1 MKKIGIIGHFGGKE
15 EFFDGQTVKTKIL
28 NDELIATGKF
38 KIYKVDT
45 YYVRK
50 NPIKVFFQTIK
61 SMFVCDSVI
70 VLIAQNG
77 MKVFP
82 MLLHFLKKFTKAKTY
97 HDVLGGD
104 LPMMVEENPK
114 LVKYLNSF
122 EMNWVEFQS
131 MCDKLKAQGVKNVSI
146 LPNIKRLEAVCGF
159 AEEDFG
165 KKPLRF
171 CTFSRVCKEKGITDA
186 VEAIHKVNNEFG
198 EIVAKLDIYGQVF
211 EDYKEEFE
219 NLKKNFGDAIKYG
232 GIIAFNSSVETLKNY
247 DALLF
252 PTFYVGE
259 GFPGTIIDAF
269 HSAVPVFATDWN
281 ANKEIIT
288 DGVTG
293 IVYPNDAHKDL
304 YSAVKWAV
312 ENKKEVIKMK
322 ENALVEA
329 EKYGADNLIK
339 VIIDEIS

>member
-28 NDELIATGKF
+28 SDELTATGNF

-45 YYVRK
+45 YYVKK
-50 NPIKVFFQTIK
+50 NPLKVFLKTIK
-61 SMFVCDSVI
+61 SMFTCHSVI
-70 VLIAQNG
+70 ILIGKNG
-77 MKVFP
+77 MNVFP
-82 MLLHFLKKFTKAKTY
+82 RLLHILKKFTKTKTY

-104 LPMMVEENPK
+104 LPDTVEQNPK
-114 LVKYLNSF
+114 VAKYLNSF
-122 EMNWVEFQS
+122 DMNWVEFQS
-131 MCDKLKAQGVKNVSI
+131 MCDRLKAHGVKNVSV
-146 LPNIKRLEAVCGF
+146 LPNIKRLKAVDGF
-159 AEEDFG
+159 DETKFG
-165 KKPLRF
+165 KKPLKF

-198 EIVAKLDIYGQVF
+198 EIVATLDIYGQVF

-219 NLKKNFGDAIKYG
+219 NLKKDFGKAINYCG
-232 GIIAFNSSVETLKNY
+232 VVGFNDSVETLKNY

-252 PTFYVGE
+252 PTFYFGE

-269 HSAVPVFATDWN
+269 HSAVPVIATDWN

-293 IVYPNDAHKDL
+293 IVYPNDTHKDL
-304 YSAVKWAV
+304 YNAVKWAV
-312 ENKKEVIKMK
+312 ENGNEVIKMK
-322 ENALVEA
+322 RNALAEA
-329 EKYGADNLIK
+329 EKYGADKLIK

>member
-1 MKKIGIIGHFGGKE
+1 MKKIGIIGHFGGKK

-28 NDELIATGKF
+28 CDELLRTGNF
-38 KIYKVDT
+38 EIYKVDT

-50 NPIKVFFQTIK
+50 NPLKVFLQTVK
-61 SMFVCDSVI
+61 SMITCDRVI

-82 MLLHFLKKFTKAKTY
+82 ALLHFLKKVTKAKTY

-104 LPMMVEENPK
+104 LPMIIEENPK

-131 MCDKLKAQGVKNVSI
+131 MQDKMIQQGVKNVSI
-146 LPNIKRLEAVCGF
+146 LPNIKRLRAIDGF
-159 AEEDFG
+159 KEDDYC

-186 VEAIHKVNNEFG
+186 VETIHKLNAEYG
-198 EIVAKLDIYGQVF
+198 ETIAKLDIYGPVF
-211 EDYKEEFE
+211 DGYSEEFE
-219 NLKKNFGDAIKYG
+219 ELQKNFGDAIKYC
-232 GIIAFNSSVETLKNY
+232 GIIDFNSSVDTLKDY

-259 GFPGTIIDAF
+259 GFPGTVIDCY
-269 HSAVPVFATDWN
+269 HSAVPVIATDWN
-281 ANKEIIT
+281 ANKEIII

-293 IVYPNDAHKDL
+293 IVYPNDKFNDL
-304 YSAVKWAV
+304 YEAVKWSV
-312 ENKKEVIKMK
+312 ENRDDLIEMKK
-322 ENALVEA
+322 NALKES
-329 EKYGADNLIK
+329 EKYNADTLMK
-339 VIIDEIS
+339 VIIDAIS

>member
-28 NDELIATGKF
+28 NDELIATGNF
-38 KIYKVDT
+38 EIYKVDT

-50 NPIKVFFQTIK
+50 NPFKVFFKTIK
-61 SMFVCDSVI
+61 SMFTCDSVI

-77 MKVFP
+77 MRVFP
-82 MLLHFLKKFTKAKTY
+82 ALLHFLKKFTKAKTY

-104 LPMMVEENPK
+104 LPQIVEEHPGI
-114 LVKYLNSF
+114 VKYLNSF

-131 MCDKLKAQGVKNVSI
+131 MCDKLTEQGVKKVSV
-146 LPNIKRLEAVCGF
+146 LPNIKRLKAIEGF
-159 AEEDFG
+159 NAEGFC
-165 KKPLRF
+165 KKPLKF
-171 CTFSRVCKEKGITDA
+171 CTFSRVCREKGITDA
-186 VEAIHKVNNEFG
+186 VETIHKINKEYG
-198 EIVAKLDIYGQVF
+198 ETVATLDIYGQVF

-219 NLKKNFGDAIKYG
+219 NLKKDFGEAINYG
-232 GIIAFNSSVETLKNY
+232 GIIAFDSSVETLKNY

-269 HSAVPVFATDWN
+269 HSAVPVIATDWN

-288 DGVTG
+288 DDVTG
-293 IVYPNDAHKDL
+293 IVYPNDTHKDL
-304 YSAVKWAV
+304 YSAVKWTV
-312 ENKKEVIKMK
+312 ENTDRVIEMKKS
-322 ENALVEA
+322 ALE
-329 EKYGADNLIK
+329 ESKKYGADNLIK
-339 VIIDEIS
+339 VIVDEIS

>member
-1 MKKIGIIGHFGGKE
+1 MRKIGIIGHFGGKK

-28 NDELIATGKF
+28 YDELMSTGNF
-38 KIYKVDT
+38 EIYKVDT

-50 NPIKVFFQTIK
+50 NPLKVFLQTVK
-61 SMFVCDSVI
+61 SMITCDSVI

-82 MLLHFLKKFTKAKTY
+82 ALLHFLKKFTKAKTY

-104 LPMMVEENPK
+104 LPMIIEENPR

-131 MCDKLKAQGVKNVSI
+131 MQDKMIQQGVKNVSI
-146 LPNIKRLEAVCGF
+146 LPNIKRLQPVTGF
-159 AEEDFG
+159 NEENFG
-165 KKPLRF
+165 KKPIRF
-171 CTFSRVCKEKGITDA
+171 CTFSRVIREKGITNA
-186 VEAIHKVNNEFG
+186 VETILKINDDFG
-198 EIVAKLDIYGQVF
+198 ETVANLDIYGPVY

-219 NLKKNFGDAIKYG
+219 VLQGNFGKAIKYC
-232 GIIAFNSSVETLKNY
+232 GIIDFNSSVSTLKDY

-259 GFPGTIIDAF
+259 GFPGTVIDCY
-269 HSAVPVFATDWN
+269 HSTVPVIATDWN
-281 ANKEIIT
+281 ANKEIII

-293 IVYPNDAHKDL
+293 IVYPNDKFNDL
-304 YSAVKWAV
+304 YEAVKWSV
-312 ENKKEVIKMK
+312 ENRDVLIEMKK
-322 ENALVEA
+322 NALKES
-329 EKYGADNLIK
+329 EKYNADTLMK
-339 VIIDEIS
+339 VIIDAIS

>member
-28 NDELIATGKF
+28 NDELLATGNF
-38 KIYKVDT
+38 EIYKVDT

-50 NPIKVFFQTIK
+50 KPLKVLFKTIK
-61 SMFVCDSVI
+61 SMFTCDSVI

-77 MKVFP
+77 MRVFP
-82 MLLHFLKKFTKAKTY
+82 VLLHFLKKITKTKTY

-104 LPMMVEENPK
+104 LPQIIEEHPK
-114 LVKYLNSF
+114 IVKYLNSF

-131 MCDKLKAQGVKNVSI
+131 MCDKLKAQGVKNVSV
-146 LPNIKRLEAVCGF
+146 LPNIKRLEAIAGF
-159 AEEDFG
+159 DENDFG
-165 KKPLRF
+165 KKPLKF

-186 VEAIHKVNNEFG
+186 VEAVHKVNKEFG
-198 EIVAKLDIYGQVF
+198 EIVATLDIYGQVF

-219 NLKKNFGDAIKYG
+219 NLKKDFGEAINYG
-232 GIIAFNSSVETLKNY
+232 GIIAFDSSVETLKNY

-269 HSAVPVFATDWN
+269 HSAVPVIATDWN

-288 DGVTG
+288 DGITG

-304 YSAVKWAV
+304 YSTVKWAV
-312 ENKKEVIKMK
+312 ENGNEIVNMKK
-322 ENALVEA
+322 NALSEA
-329 EKYGADNLIK
+329 EKYGADNLMK
-339 VIIDEIS
+339 VIIDAIS

>member
-1 MKKIGIIGHFGGKE
+1 MRKIGIIGHFGGKK

-28 NDELIATGKF
+28 YDELMSTGNF
-38 KIYKVDT
+38 EIYKVDT

-50 NPIKVFFQTIK
+50 NPLKVFLQTVK
-61 SMFVCDSVI
+61 SMITCDSVI

-82 MLLHFLKKFTKAKTY
+82 ALLHFLKKFTKAKTY

-104 LPMMVEENPK
+104 LPQLVEQNPR

-122 EMNWVEFQS
+122 DENWVEFQS
-131 MCDKLKAQGVKNVSI
+131 MCDKLNSQGVSNVSV
-146 LPNIKRLEAVCGF
+146 LPNIKRLEAITGF
-159 AEEDFG
+159 DEELFG

-171 CTFSRVCKEKGITDA
+171 CTFSRVIKEKGITDA
-186 VEAIHKVNNEFG
+186 IETVHKINYDFG
-198 EIVAKLDIYGQVF
+198 DTVAVLDIYGPVY
-211 EDYKEEFE
+211 ENYREEFE
-219 NLKKNFGDAIKYG
+219 NLKKSFGDEIKYCG
-232 GIIAFNSSVETLKNY
+232 VTDFNSSVETLKNY
-247 DALLF
+247 DILLF

-269 HSAVPVFATDWN
+269 HSAVPVIATDWN

-293 IVYPNDAHKDL
+293 IVYPNDTHKDL
-304 YSAVKWAV
+304 YDAVKWAV
-312 ENKKEVIKMK
+312 ENSDEVIKMK
-322 ENALVEA
+322 KNALKES
-329 EKYGADNLIK
+329 EKYGADALIK
-339 VIIDEIS
+339 VIIDAIS